1 MKVKRI
7 ITLATATLMMAFALA
22 VPATIVAN
30 ESTVYAVPSSVTQ
43 GINDTKPAGAK
54 TDLPAL
60 LKQVTNIL
68 LFIIGA
74 ISVIMVIVGGLRYVT
89 SAGDS
94 NSVNG
99 AKNTILYAV
108 VGLVVA
114 AIAYAIVNFV
124 VTKF

>member
-7 ITLATATLMMAFALA
+7 IQLATASLVMAFALV
-22 VPATIVAN
+22 VPTVLSN
-30 ESTVYAVPSSVTQ
+30 GSTAYAVPSSVTQ
-43 GINDTKPAGAK
+43 GINDTKPTGAK
-54 TDLPAL
+54 TDLPTV
-60 LKQVTNIL
+60 LKSVTNIL
-68 LFIIGA
+68 LFLIGA
-74 ISVIMVIVGGLRYVT
+74 ISVIIIIVGGLRYVT

-94 NSVNG
+94 NAVNG